1 MELERAKHILTVL
14 SDGIHPITGEILPDS
29 DSSNQLEVVRAIN
42 TVLRA
47 LETNAPASK
56 RSLPEN
62 NGKPWTE
69 DDDAELCQLFDSGCS
84 RKEMSAHFKR
94 TAGSISARLEK
105 LGRIL

>member
-1 MELERAKHILTVL
+1 MDLERAKHILTIL

-29 DSSNQLEVVRAIN
+29 DSSNQLEVVRALN
-42 TVLRA
+42 TILRA
-47 LETNAPASK
+47 LETQTPSTK

-69 DDDAELCQLFDSGCS
+69 DDDAELCRLFDSGFS
-84 RKEMSAHFKR
+84 RKELSAHFKR